1 MYVHY
6 FPIISLVKGRGPLF
20 EYLPRMLCAKYGWN
34 YPIGSGEE
42 NENGE
47 SLQQQRRRRTTA
59 KCESEKLSWAKML
72 Y

>member
-1 MYVHY
+1 
-6 FPIISLVKGRGPLF
+6 
-20 EYLPRMLCAKYGWN
+20 MLCAKYGWN

-59 KCESEKLSWAKML
+59 KFESEKLSWAKML

>member
-1 MYVHY
+1 
-6 FPIISLVKGRGPLF
+6 
-20 EYLPRMLCAKYGWN
+20 MLCAKYGWN

-59 KCESEKLSWAKML
+59 KFESEKLSWAKNAL
-72 Y
+72 LRYSIPNEPLNFFFTAVQ